1 MVTVEAKT
9 GRLSIT
15 EEKMIYTRSGRRGR
29 LAEKHQNFMK
39 KMPVIGEK
47 YRKVDQ
53 EIKLKDVKIIE
64 AHPGIKGVIRPY
76 FNVFYEKDGEGR
88 SRGIIFR
95 SVLHDGR
102 VDYETAKNALKRSE
116 IIFVEAPLPY
126 FGILLILILLLTC
139 CIWCVEFLTRGYFR

>member
-1 MVTVEAKT
+1 MVTVKVKT

-39 KMPVIGEK
+39 KMLVIGEK

-95 SVLHDGR
+95 SVLRGGR
-102 VDYETAKNALKRSE
+102 VDYETAKNFLKRSGT
-116 IIFVEAPLPY
+116 IFVDAHLPY
-126 FGILLILILLLTC
+126 FQILLLLILLL
-139 CIWCVEFLTRGYFR
+139 IVVFGVLSF